1 MKKKSVY
8 EEKREKLGIHK
19 LHHDE
24 QKKLFNEFV
33 QIGGEVV
40 DLQPDEKSHLNEKLE
55 EWIRQKELEYKKKVA
70 EELGKEKTH
79 YKTTRENKDSYE
91 RTEPVK
97 NKVSSS
103 TPKRKKDDNPTPYFF
118 SRLAS
123 KITCI
128 LYGIFPIFK
137 RGFTKSFM
145 ELTFYKLQTGLLDA
159 QQILFTIFQTDP
171 KVTNRIRNFLLK
183 AGYTYYFELVYRFYL
198 LYDEILFS
206 KLFETTDDYD
216 NPVFRS
222 KPHFIELFKRILSIH
237 RYYTTLDKA
246 FLKLLE
252 EEKRICN
259 LDIKLTDMRF
269 EKLKDISKFVFEKY
283 FPKLLH
289 LIDFYYKDEIFQM
302 EKPRNFKD
310 FLNVTEK
317 DMLGYWNRYWEEE
330 EKKLKIKEEK
340 PKETPPVI
348 EETAN
353 KKINQSILEGI
364 ELINNSIDFAGIL
377 NFYSSIKDPRMLLS
391 FNDKVFITWVLLEYF
406 DKFYSPI
413 FASNSII
420 YQVTFNAGQR
430 VDIRGNLKDLYYEI
444 NTNYKNFKE
453 YLTIVGELNK
463 TASSTIVGS
472 KELFSLSQ
480 KLEMQRAQISKKI
493 RTDVAIEM
501 KKIMDNLEMVF
512 VDYNFEKK
520 IILNP
525 EEIIPLEVNFCGKKH
540 NINKKVIDL
549 FKEAYNFVSAFH
561 FMLNDGDLSG
571 TLLSVIKPKYLSF
584 GEKKLEEKN
593 ETVQA

>member
-1 MKKKSVY
+1 MKNNSVY
-8 EEKREKLGIHK
+8 EEKRKRLGIHK
-19 LHHDE
+19 LNSNE
-24 QKKLFNEFV
+24 QKKLFDEFV
-33 QIGGEVV
+33 QIGGEIVS
-40 DLQPDEKSHLNEKLE
+40 LQPDEKGHLNEKLE
-55 EWIRQKELEYKKKVA
+55 EWIRQKESEYKKKVS
-70 EELGKEKTH
+70 EKEKTS
-79 YKTTRENKDSYE
+79 YRTFKENKDTYE
-91 RTEPVK
+91 KSETV
-97 NKVSSS
+97 NKIKTLSPTSSKKS
-103 TPKRKKDDNPTPYFF
+103 RKDDNPTPYFF

-128 LYGIFPIFK
+128 LYGILPIFRK
-137 RGFTKSFM
+137 GFTKSFM
-145 ELTFYKLQTGLLDA
+145 ELTFYKLQASLLDA

-171 KVTNRIRNFLLK
+171 KIANRIRNFLFK

-206 KLFETTDDYD
+206 KLFDTTEDYD
-216 NPVFRS
+216 NPLFKS
-222 KPHFIELFKRILSIH
+222 KPYFVELFKRILSIH

-259 LDIKLTDMRF
+259 LDMKLTDMRF

-310 FLNVTEK
+310 FLNITEK

-340 PKETPPVI
+340 PKETIPVI
-348 EETAN
+348 EETTN

-364 ELINNSIDFAGIL
+364 NDINNSIDFTSIL

-391 FNDKVFITWVLLEYF
+391 FNDKIFITWVLLEYF

-453 YLTIVGELNK
+453 YLTIVSELNK
-463 TASSTIVGS
+463 TNSSTVAGS

-493 RTDVAIEM
+493 RTDVSIEM
-501 KKIMDNLEMVF
+501 KKIMDNLELVF

-525 EEIIPLEVNFCGKKH
+525 EEIIPLEVNFCGKKY
-540 NINKKVIDL
+540 NINKRIIDL

-561 FMLNDGDLSG
+561 FLLNDGDLSG
-571 TLLSVIKPKYLSF
+571 TLLSVIKPKYLTF
-584 GEKKLEEKN
+584 GEKKSEEKN
-593 ETVQA
+593 EAVQA